1 MKITGNTVLITGGAT
16 GIGLA
21 LAEAFLNENNEVII
35 VGRRKRRLQQAK
47 RQLPEAHT
55 RCVDVSNEF
64 ARQKLF
70 LWVSSEFSKVNILVN
85 NAGIQRKLDFTS
97 RKILKSVPSDD
108 EIAINLVAPIRLC
121 ALFTPALLRRKNA
134 AIVNVS
140 SGLAFVPI
148 ASMPIYCATK
158 AALHSFTVSLR
169 HQLRNS
175 TVRVFE
181 AAPPATDTELDK
193 SFAGEREHAHRGI
206 TAREVAAAIMGGLR
220 ADNEQIII
228 GQAQE
233 LYESSLRDPLAAFK
247 RLNDY
252 DS

>member
-1 MKITGNTVLITGGAT
+1 LKITGNTVLITGGAT
-16 GIGLA
+16 GIGFA
-21 LAEAFLNENNEVII
+21 LAEAFLNDNNEVII
-35 VGRRKRRLQQAK
+35 LGRRERKLKQAK
-47 RQLPEAHT
+47 RQLPEVHT
-55 RCVDVSNEF
+55 RRVDVSNEM
-64 ARQKLF
+64 AREKLF
-70 LWVSSEFSKVNILVN
+70 RWIISEFNDVNVLVN

-97 RKILKSVPSDD
+97 RKISKSVPSDD
-108 EIAINLVAPIRLC
+108 EIAINLVAAIRLC
-121 ALFTPALLRRKNA
+121 ALFTPVLLRRKNA

-193 SFAGEREHAHRGI
+193 SFAGEREHVHRGI
-206 TAREVAAAIMGGLR
+206 TAREVAAAIMDGLR
-220 ADNEQIII
+220 ADHEQIII

-233 LYESSLRDPLAAFK
+233 LYESSLRDPLASFK